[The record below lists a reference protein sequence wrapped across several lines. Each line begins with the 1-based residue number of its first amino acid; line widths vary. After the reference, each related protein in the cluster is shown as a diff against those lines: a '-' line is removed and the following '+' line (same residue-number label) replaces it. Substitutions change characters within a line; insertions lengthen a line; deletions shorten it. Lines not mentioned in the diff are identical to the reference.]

1 MLSFAVGLTGSYC
14 VASVAQHF
22 RNKKLLTQNKVKT
35 LAGTTHN
42 LKKLTICKEG
52 IMYKILERGTDYTP
66 PVYISPS
73 KGGIGI
79 PIGGSITTSYECEK
93 FGYNFETK
101 DIFELAIDYEHFMI
115 PNHINKF
122 FNVGKDYKDFFKE
135 INVDPDQYQFTDIKV
150 HYVNVKNDEVWTVQ
164 KFEQGVNYC
173 KIMAKMD
180 EHDFKKFVLSEYDLP
195 LKKTNSF
202 LFLCLFVLLACFLED
217 SYRNGYGLQFY

>member
-35 LAGTTHN
+35 LDGTTHN

-52 IMYKILERGTDYTP
+52 IMYQILKKGTDYTS
-66 PVYISPS
+66 PVYI
-73 KGGIGI
+73 
-79 PIGGSITTSYECEK
+79 
-93 FGYNFETK
+93 GYNFETK
-101 DIFELAIDYEHFMI
+101 DIFGLAIDYNEHFVI

-122 FNVGKDYKDFFKE
+122 FDVGKDYNEFYKE
-135 INVDPDQYQFTDIKV
+135 FPNGINVDPDQYQFTDIKV

-164 KFEQGVNYC
+164 NFEQGVNYC

-202 LFLCLFVLLACFLED
+202 LFLCLFVLLACLLED

>member
-35 LAGTTHN
+35 LDGTTHN

-52 IMYKILERGTDYTP
+52 IMYQILKKGTDYTS
-66 PVYISPS
+66 PVYI
-73 KGGIGI
+73 
-79 PIGGSITTSYECEK
+79 
-93 FGYNFETK
+93 GYNFETK
-101 DIFELAIDYEHFMI
+101 DIFGLAIDYNEHFVI

-122 FNVGKDYKDFFKE
+122 FDVGKDYNEFYKE
-135 INVDPDQYQFTDIKV
+135 FPNGINVDPDQYKFTDIKV

-164 KFEQGVNYC
+164 NFEQGVNYC

-202 LFLCLFVLLACFLED
+202 LFLCLFVLLACLLED